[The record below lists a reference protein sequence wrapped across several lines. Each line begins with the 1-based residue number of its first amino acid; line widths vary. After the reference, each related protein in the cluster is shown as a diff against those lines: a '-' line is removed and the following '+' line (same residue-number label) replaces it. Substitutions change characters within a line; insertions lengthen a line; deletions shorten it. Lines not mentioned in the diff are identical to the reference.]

1 MSSQHRAE
9 MRHATISSREC
20 GERAKCGA
28 SNNAGILLTSCA
40 AAAVGWLKIHAHRDH
55 RHGDSASEPADA
67 PKEANGGSTRRGFR
81 QSVRALLCAVNAALC
96 APPRVFS
103 ASSRST
109 AASRLAVKRP
119 DCGGA
124 RVPHALTGVSVA

>member
-1 MSSQHRAE
+1 

-28 SNNAGILLTSCA
+28 SNNAASLLTTCA

-109 AASRLAVKRP
+109 AASCLVAVKRP

-124 RVPHALTGVSVA
+124 CVPGAKIGVGGSVIVC